1 MSRKLNALVGFV
13 LGICLVTAPAP
24 AVGAATA
31 GVSGASDTL
40 ATPVVATPVAA
51 EQTALPAGQLEAL
64 RRDLDLTADQLA
76 ARLTVDATAPSIER
90 RMRAELADAYAGTW
104 ITADGRTTV
113 VGLTDP
119 ALADQIR
126 AVGAEPRTVTRSLA
140 ELRWLTTRLDRRA
153 ARAGAAVHAW
163 HVAPASN
170 TVAIQASNPA
180 AATSFARAA
189 GLPNDAVSVVV
200 SDDAYRPVYDI
211 RGGDQYV
218 IDNRLICSVGFAVA
232 GGFVTAGHC
241 GNVGEPTSGSGVAQG
256 TVRGSSFPGDDYGW
270 VQTNATWT
278 PRPWVSTHDGNVVT
292 VTGSQEA
299 AVGASVCRSG
309 RTTGWRCGTITATN
323 VTVNYSGQ
331 LVHGLVRSTA
341 CAQPGD
347 SGGPFVAGSQAQGVT
362 SGAGGDC
369 ASGGTTVYQP
379 VNEILSRYGL
389 SLTTSGGGSTSR
401 IIGLANKC
409 VDVPGA
415 NGADGQYLHLWHCN
429 GTNAQD
435 WTFPGDG
442 TIRAFGLCMD
452 VAWGSR
458 ENGAVVQLAHCSGN
472 PAQQWV
478 LTGANDLVNPQ
489 ANKCLDVKDWNS
501 ADGARLQTYECH
513 GGANQ
518 KWRLG

>member
-24 AVGAATA
+24 APAAATA

-51 EQTALPAGQLEAL
+51 EPTALPAGQLEAL

-309 RTTGWRCGTITATN
+309 GQPAGGAAPSPPRTSPSTTPANSSTGWSAAPPVHSPGTPAAPSSPAPRHRVSPRVPAATAPP
-323 VTVNYSGQ
+323 
-331 LVHGLVRSTA
+331 A
-341 CAQPGD
+341 AP
-347 SGGPFVAGSQAQGVT
+347 P
-362 SGAGGDC
+362 
-369 ASGGTTVYQP
+369 
-379 VNEILSRYGL
+379 
-389 SLTTSGGGSTSR
+389 STSR
-401 IIGLANKC
+401 STRSC
-409 VDVPGA
+409 
-415 NGADGQYLHLWHCN
+415 
-429 GTNAQD
+429 
-435 WTFPGDG
+435 
-442 TIRAFGLCMD
+442 
-452 VAWGSR
+452 
-458 ENGAVVQLAHCSGN
+458 
-472 PAQQWV
+472 PA
-478 LTGANDLVNPQ
+478 TD
-489 ANKCLDVKDWNS
+489 
-501 ADGARLQTYECH
+501 CH
-513 GGANQ
+513 
-518 KWRLG
+518 